1 MPRRELRDPHQVEAW
16 LAQLGG
22 QLAAPGSLILI
33 GSGGLLWHAARRGIA
48 TPLPENSM
56 DVDPVTDS
64 GEIAERCYDAMI
76 GSEFEQRHGWHVNL
90 MPDSVLRELPAGWE
104 QRSATCAYG
113 VLTVTVPAADDLLAP
128 KRRRN
133 EPRDRAHE
141 AWARAVG
148 LLASAP

>member
-16 LAQLGG
+16 LVELGAQLT
-22 QLAAPGSLILI
+22 APGSLILI
-33 GSGGLLWHAARRGIA
+33 GSGGLLWHAARRGIV
-48 TPLPENSM
+48 TPFTENSM
-56 DVDPVTDS
+56 DVDPVTNS
-64 GEIAERCYDAMI
+64 EEVAERCYDAMI
-76 GSEFEQRHGWHVNL
+76 GSEFEQAHGWHVNL

-104 QRSATCAYG
+104 QRSATGAYG
-113 VLTVTVPAADDLLAP
+113 ALTVTVPGVDDLLAP

-148 LLASAP
+148 LLASTP